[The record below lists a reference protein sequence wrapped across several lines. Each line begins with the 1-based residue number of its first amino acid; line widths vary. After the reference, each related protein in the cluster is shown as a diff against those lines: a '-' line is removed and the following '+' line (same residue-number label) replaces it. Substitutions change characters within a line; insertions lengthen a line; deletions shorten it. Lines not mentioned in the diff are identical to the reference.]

1 MGPGAMGS
9 AGYRSRAAIKIE
21 LQRGGATLSF
31 RPEDLTVHWLLT
43 YPENGPTL
51 ENYRR
56 WLARDGVETTCLDA
70 AYSHPGDISR
80 FDALLLP
87 GGGDVDPACYRAER
101 HPKTDGV
108 LEARDRVELQL
119 IAEFR
124 AIGRPV
130 FGICR
135 GLQILNVACGGSLI
149 QHVPDQVATDAEEHV
164 RPAGEDAAHTVRR
177 NLQSRL
183 GSVLHEAGDS
193 NSSHHQSVDPERV
206 GAGLRIAAWSGEGI
220 VEAVE
225 SIDPSDRL
233 SAVQWHPE
241 RMDVNHPASAAL
253 RAHWCRI
260 VRGA

>member
-1 MGPGAMGS
+1 MGS
-9 AGYRSRAAIKIE
+9 AGCRSRAATKIE

-31 RPEDLTVHWLLT
+31 RPEDFTVHWLLT

-51 ENYRR
+51 DNYRR

-87 GGGDVDPACYRAER
+87 GGGDVDPARYHAPR
-101 HPKTDGV
+101 HSDTDGI
-108 LEARDRVELQL
+108 LDARDRVELQL

-124 AIGRPV
+124 AMRRPV

-135 GLQILNVACGGSLI
+135 GLQILNVACGGALI
-149 QHVPDQVATDAEEHV
+149 QHVPDRVAAASEEHS
-164 RPAGEDAAHTVRR
+164 RPAGADAAHSVKQ
-177 NLQSRL
+177 NLESRL
-183 GSVLHEAGDS
+183 GSVLREAGDV
-193 NSSHHQSVDPERV
+193 NSSHHQAADPERV
-206 GAGLRIAAWSGEGI
+206 GTGLRIAAWSGAGI

-225 SIDPSDRL
+225 SIDSSDRL

-241 RMDVNHPASAAL
+241 RMDAHHPASAVL

-260 VRGA
+260 VRGE